1 MLLGEYFGCNRAATT
16 QMRFDTGK
24 RLPVGWRLMNVN
36 MIGRGR
42 IFFSGIFLLSSLCSA
57 SAQSVSLSIDEM
69 FRLADQNSKSIRMH
83 ELAIS
88 EAEQGVKVAKDG
100 RLPSIGFGLE
110 LQYIGDGWLSD
121 RDFSNGVHADMPHF
135 GNSYVIKAA
144 QVVYAGGSVS
154 RNIESSRLSQQM
166 TEQEYANNRQNVRFL
181 LLGHYLDL
189 FQLNN
194 QKVVYEKNI
203 EQTRLLV
210 KDMQASYRQGT
221 ALKSDITRY
230 ELQLQNLELAL
241 TSVKDK
247 IDILSYRLATTIG
260 LDPGVQIVPDSMELR
275 KLTVEDLSEA
285 SWMQQLEESPSIR
298 LADLKIAQE
307 ENREQ
312 KLRAER
318 RPQVQV
324 FATNDFTGPI
334 LIEVPPLNKNFT
346 NWYAGVG
353 ISYNIDALFRTGKK
367 LRQARF
373 ATQKM
378 EEARNLAL
386 EEAENSVH
394 AAYVNLNEAY
404 IRLRTQRKSVQ
415 LAHENFNIVRQRYV
429 NGLALITDMLDAS
442 NTQLDMELQLANY
455 QIGIIYQYYLLKKI
469 TGTI

>member
-1 MLLGEYFGCNRAATT
+1 
-16 QMRFDTGK
+16 
-24 RLPVGWRLMNVN
+24 
-36 MIGRGR
+36 
-42 IFFSGIFLLSSLCSA
+42 
-57 SAQSVSLSIDEM
+57 
-69 FRLADQNSKSIRMH
+69 
-83 ELAIS
+83 
-88 EAEQGVKVAKDG
+88 
-100 RLPSIGFGLE
+100 
-110 LQYIGDGWLSD
+110 
-121 RDFSNGVHADMPHF
+121 
-135 GNSYVIKAA
+135 
-144 QVVYAGGSVS
+144 
-154 RNIESSRLSQQM
+154 M

-275 KLTVEDLSEA
+275 KLTVEDHSEA

-386 EEAENSVH
+386 EEAENLVH

>member
-1 MLLGEYFGCNRAATT
+1 
-16 QMRFDTGK
+16 
-24 RLPVGWRLMNVN
+24 
-36 MIGRGR
+36 
-42 IFFSGIFLLSSLCSA
+42 
-57 SAQSVSLSIDEM
+57 
-69 FRLADQNSKSIRMH
+69 
-83 ELAIS
+83 
-88 EAEQGVKVAKDG
+88 
-100 RLPSIGFGLE
+100 
-110 LQYIGDGWLSD
+110 
-121 RDFSNGVHADMPHF
+121 
-135 GNSYVIKAA
+135 
-144 QVVYAGGSVS
+144 
-154 RNIESSRLSQQM
+154 
-166 TEQEYANNRQNVRFL
+166 
-181 LLGHYLDL
+181 
-189 FQLNN
+189 
-194 QKVVYEKNI
+194 
-203 EQTRLLV
+203 
-210 KDMQASYRQGT
+210 MQASYRQGT

-318 RPQVQV
+318 RPQVKV

-353 ISYNIDALFRTGKK
+353 ISYNIDALFRTEKK

>member
-1 MLLGEYFGCNRAATT
+1 
-16 QMRFDTGK
+16 MRG
-24 RLPVGWRLMNVN
+24 
-36 MIGRGR
+36 
-42 IFFSGIFLLSSLCSA
+42 A
-57 SAQSVSLSIDEM
+57 
-69 FRLADQNSKSIRMH
+69 
-83 ELAIS
+83 
-88 EAEQGVKVAKDG
+88 
-100 RLPSIGFGLE
+100 
-110 LQYIGDGWLSD
+110 
-121 RDFSNGVHADMPHF
+121 
-135 GNSYVIKAA
+135 
-144 QVVYAGGSVS
+144 VS

-318 RPQVQV
+318 RPQVKV
-324 FATNDFTGPI
+324 FATNDFT
-334 LIEVPPLNKNFT
+334 
-346 NWYAGVG
+346 
-353 ISYNIDALFRTGKK
+353 
-367 LRQARF
+367 
-373 ATQKM
+373 
-378 EEARNLAL
+378 
-386 EEAENSVH
+386 
-394 AAYVNLNEAY
+394 
-404 IRLRTQRKSVQ
+404 
-415 LAHENFNIVRQRYV
+415 
-429 NGLALITDMLDAS
+429 
-442 NTQLDMELQLANY
+442 
-455 QIGIIYQYYLLKKI
+455 
-469 TGTI
+469 

>member
-1 MLLGEYFGCNRAATT
+1 
-16 QMRFDTGK
+16 
-24 RLPVGWRLMNVN
+24 
-36 MIGRGR
+36 
-42 IFFSGIFLLSSLCSA
+42 
-57 SAQSVSLSIDEM
+57 
-69 FRLADQNSKSIRMH
+69 
-83 ELAIS
+83 
-88 EAEQGVKVAKDG
+88 
-100 RLPSIGFGLE
+100 
-110 LQYIGDGWLSD
+110 
-121 RDFSNGVHADMPHF
+121 
-135 GNSYVIKAA
+135 
-144 QVVYAGGSVS
+144 
-154 RNIESSRLSQQM
+154 
-166 TEQEYANNRQNVRFL
+166 
-181 LLGHYLDL
+181 
-189 FQLNN
+189 
-194 QKVVYEKNI
+194 
-203 EQTRLLV
+203 
-210 KDMQASYRQGT
+210 
-221 ALKSDITRY
+221 
-230 ELQLQNLELAL
+230 
-241 TSVKDK
+241 
-247 IDILSYRLATTIG
+247 
-260 LDPGVQIVPDSMELR
+260 MELR

-318 RPQVQV
+318 RPQVKV
-324 FATNDFTGPI
+324 FTTNDFTGPI

-386 EEAENSVH
+386 EEAENLVH

>member
-42 IFFSGIFLLSSLCSA
+42 IFFSGIFFLSSLCSA

-135 GNSYVIKAA
+135 GNSYVIKAS

-221 ALKSDITRY
+221 S
-230 ELQLQNLELAL
+230 
-241 TSVKDK
+241 TSESGAC
-247 IDILSYRLATTIG
+247 SY
-260 LDPGVQIVPDSMELR
+260 LR
-275 KLTVEDLSEA
+275 
-285 SWMQQLEESPSIR
+285 
-298 LADLKIAQE
+298 
-307 ENREQ
+307 
-312 KLRAER
+312 
-318 RPQVQV
+318 
-324 FATNDFTGPI
+324 
-334 LIEVPPLNKNFT
+334 
-346 NWYAGVG
+346 
-353 ISYNIDALFRTGKK
+353 
-367 LRQARF
+367 
-373 ATQKM
+373 
-378 EEARNLAL
+378 
-386 EEAENSVH
+386 
-394 AAYVNLNEAY
+394 
-404 IRLRTQRKSVQ
+404 
-415 LAHENFNIVRQRYV
+415 
-429 NGLALITDMLDAS
+429 
-442 NTQLDMELQLANY
+442 
-455 QIGIIYQYYLLKKI
+455 
-469 TGTI
+469 